1 MESFNDIFNS
11 VLKYLR
17 QLSTVSEVGY
27 NRWLSVLEPFK
38 LENNTV
44 YLLTESEFTKKTTLD
59 IYDKVLKEAFESVL
73 GFPVDLKLLVKSKDE
88 KQTLSESR
96 PSSAAGTA
104 KLTFDN
110 FIKGK
115 SNELA
120 FACCT
125 AVANKADGGNDT
137 GNMFNPLFIYGDSGL
152 GKTHLMK
159 AIEAQVKQKH
169 PELNLIYTTTENF
182 TNEFVQAL
190 SERST
195 TEFHNKYRN
204 ADYLLIDDIQF
215 IINKDAVQEE
225 FFHTFNDL
233 YNAGK
238 QIVLTSDIA
247 PSKIAKLENRI
258 RSRFL
263 LGMQVDI
270 QPPDFETRM
279 AIVKCKAELLD
290 LHLDDNIARLI
301 AEKIK
306 TNIRQLEGT
315 VNKIKALTLYTN
327 DSPSI
332 SMAQKVIKEIIIEN
346 HPTEITNDRI
356 ISEVAS
362 AFNVTSDEI
371 RSLSRRANIS
381 LARKV
386 CIYLMKD
393 LKGLTF
399 TQIGNELN
407 KDHSTMTLHYQD
419 VVDMLKS
426 NSDFRET
433 IVAITKN
440 LKEN

>member
-1 MESFNDIFNS
+1 MESFNDVFES

-17 QLSTVSEVGY
+17 QLPNVSEVGY
-27 NRWLSVLEPFK
+27 KRWLAVLEPYKF
-38 LENNTV
+38 ENNTAF
-44 YLLTESEFTKKTTLD
+44 LLTESEFTKKTTLD
-59 IYDKVLKEAFESVL
+59 IYEPSLKEAFENVM
-73 GFPVDLKLLVKSKDE
+73 GFPVEIRLLVKSKD
-88 KQTLSESR
+88 SESAAQ
-96 PSSAAGTA
+96 PQFTSAMAAEPAGHTPTVA
-104 KLTFDN
+104 GVQEKLTFDN

-120 FACCT
+120 YACCT
-125 AVANKADGGNDT
+125 AVANKADGGEGDNN
-137 GNMFNPLFIYGDSGL
+137 NMFNPLFIYGDSGL

-159 AIEAQVKQKH
+159 AIEAQVKQNH
-169 PELNLIYTTTENF
+169 PEMNLIYTTTENF

-195 TEFHNKYRN
+195 NEFHNKYRS

-247 PSKIAKLENRI
+247 PSKISKLENRI

-279 AIVKCKAELLD
+279 AIIKCKAELLD
-290 LHLDDNIARLI
+290 LQIKDNLARLI

-315 VNKIKALTLYTN
+315 MNKIKALTIYT
-327 DSPSI
+327 S
-332 SMAQKVIKEIIIEN
+332 
-346 HPTEITNDRI
+346 
-356 ISEVAS
+356 
-362 AFNVTSDEI
+362 
-371 RSLSRRANIS
+371 
-381 LARKV
+381 
-386 CIYLMKD
+386 
-393 LKGLTF
+393 
-399 TQIGNELN
+399 
-407 KDHSTMTLHYQD
+407 
-419 VVDMLKS
+419 
-426 NSDFRET
+426 
-433 IVAITKN
+433 
-440 LKEN
+440 